1 MALLTEKGWTKLSN
15 QAEVK
20 EGELQALFNM
30 IDRDGSGELSLEE
43 ARKACKLIQARF
55 NISEV
60 IHDFHFKTTTTYHQF
75 TFLTQVD
82 DWMNQVDSNQDGKL
96 SYDEFMKSLDGKI
109 SICE

>member
-60 IHDFHFKTTTTYHQF
+60 TNEMIFILKRRQYIINLR
-75 TFLTQVD
+75 FLRRLMT
-82 DWMNQVDSNQDGKL
+82 G
-96 SYDEFMKSLDGKI
+96 
-109 SICE
+109 

>member
-1 MALLTEKGWTKLSN
+1 MALLTEKGWNKLSN

-60 IHDFHFKTTTTYHQF
+60 TNEMIFILKRRQYIINLR
-75 TFLTQVD
+75 FLRRLMT
-82 DWMNQVDSNQDGKL
+82 G
-96 SYDEFMKSLDGKI
+96 
-109 SICE
+109 

>member
-1 MALLTEKGWTKLSN
+1 MALLTEKGWNKLSN

-55 NISEV
+55 NITEV
-60 IHDFHFKTTTTYHQF
+60 MNEWQIIKRRHFI
-75 TFLTQVD
+75 L
-82 DWMNQVDSNQDGKL
+82 
-96 SYDEFMKSLDGKI
+96 KSLFPHRLMTG
-109 SICE
+109 

>member
-1 MALLTEKGWTKLSN
+1 MALLTEKGWNKLSN

-55 NISEV
+55 NITEV
-60 IHDFHFKTTTTYHQF
+60 IND
-75 TFLTQVD
+75 LIA
-82 DWMNQVDSNQDGKL
+82 L
-96 SYDEFMKSLDGKI
+96 
-109 SICE
+109 

>member
-55 NISEV
+55 KISEV
-60 IHDFHFKTTTTYHQF
+60 TNEMIFILKRRQYIINLR
-75 TFLTQVD
+75 FLRRLMT
-82 DWMNQVDSNQDGKL
+82 G
-96 SYDEFMKSLDGKI
+96 
-109 SICE
+109 